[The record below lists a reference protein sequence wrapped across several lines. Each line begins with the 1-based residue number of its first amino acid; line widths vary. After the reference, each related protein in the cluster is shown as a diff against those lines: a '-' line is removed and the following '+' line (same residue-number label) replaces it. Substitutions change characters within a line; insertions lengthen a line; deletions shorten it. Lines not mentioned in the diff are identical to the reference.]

1 MKQDTLTRLGFY
13 LQEAIRNT
21 DDKKFAR
28 VSQALLPMLPEIAEE
43 LKRLAVGDG
52 TTAQKLQA
60 IEMILQCWSRCLKVE
75 DRKQKHLTKRE
86 EAKAKRTKAQ
96 AQDKRAILEISR
108 KREEISK
115 KLAQA
120 KREIGGL

>member
-1 MKQDTLTRLGFY
+1 MKQDILSRLGFY
-13 LQEAIRNT
+13 LQQAIKNT
-21 DDKKFAR
+21 DDRKFVR

-43 LKRLAVGDG
+43 LKRLAVGDY
-52 TTAQKLQA
+52 TTAQKLKA

-75 DRKQKHLTKRE
+75 DRKQKHATKRE

-96 AQDKRAILEISR
+96 VQDKQATLEIGR

-115 KLAQA
+115 KLARA
-120 KREIGGL
+120 TKEMGGL